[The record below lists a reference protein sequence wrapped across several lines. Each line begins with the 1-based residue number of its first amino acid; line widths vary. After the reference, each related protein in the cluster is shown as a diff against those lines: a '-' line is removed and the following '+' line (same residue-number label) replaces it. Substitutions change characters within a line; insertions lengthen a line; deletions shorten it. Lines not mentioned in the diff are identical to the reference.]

1 MTRFRRI
8 LQTDAFL
15 RIVLTFILTVFLAA
29 SGYHVRAANDRFS
42 SADKKLGG
50 YKSSKWSTNRYSH
63 LPLFYLPFSIWR
75 RNCRPQLLRC
85 GSQFYRRNDDHDR
98 KIKQCAQ
105 CDSSKWFCVVFCCF
119 NDSYV
124 VMRGPNVRLATAQ
137 PWQWFLVA
145 NFENESKRSARRYDD
160 IAGKK

>member
-63 LPLFYLPFSIWR
+63 LPLFYYIYLSVFGEEIVA
-75 RNCRPQLLRC
+75 RNYSGAVRSFTAVMTIMIGKLNNA
-85 GSQFYRRNDDHDR
+85 RNA
-98 KIKQCAQ
+98 I
-105 CDSSKWFCVVFCCF
+105 VVNGFVLF
-119 NDSYV
+119 FAALMIV
-124 VMRGPNVRLATAQ
+124 T
-137 PWQWFLVA
+137 
-145 NFENESKRSARRYDD
+145 
-160 IAGKK
+160 